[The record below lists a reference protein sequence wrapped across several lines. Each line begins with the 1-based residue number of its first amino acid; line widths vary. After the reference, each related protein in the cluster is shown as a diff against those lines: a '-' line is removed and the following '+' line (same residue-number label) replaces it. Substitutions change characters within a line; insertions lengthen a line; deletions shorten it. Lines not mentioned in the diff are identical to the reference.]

1 MNYRPL
7 LVVLSG
13 AGISAESGLKT
24 FRDSDGL
31 WENYRIEDVATPD
44 AFESNPE
51 LVLEFYNLRRRQL
64 ATVAPNEAHKAIA
77 QAEKWIDVVV
87 VTQNIDD
94 LHERA
99 GSSRVV
105 HLHGKLTEACSSY
118 KKQNIIDIGYSD
130 ILLGQ
135 KCSLG
140 YQLRPN
146 IVWFG
151 EEVPLLE
158 TGAHW
163 VSNADYVLV
172 VGTSLNVYPAAQLIY
187 YARKEAK
194 KVAVDPSSLS
204 LPPDFMHIKERAG
217 TGVRKALD
225 DWFGIV

>member
-1 MNYRPL
+1 MSSRPL

-13 AGISAESGLKT
+13 AGVSAESGLKT

-31 WENYRIEDVATPD
+31 WENYRIEDVATLD

-64 ATVAPNEAHKAIA
+64 ATVVPNEAHKAIA
-77 QAEKWIDVVV
+77 QAEKRADVVV
-87 VTQNIDD
+87 VTQNVDD

-118 KKQNIIDIGYSD
+118 RKQNVFDIGYSD

-135 KCSLG
+135 KCALG
-140 YQLRPN
+140 YQVRPN

-151 EEVPLLE
+151 EDVPLLE

-163 VSNADYVLV
+163 VSKADYVLV

-187 YARKEAK
+187 YARENAK
-194 KVAVDPSSLS
+194 KAAVDPSSLS
-204 LPPDFMHIKERAG
+204 LPPDFKHLKERAG
-217 TGVRKALD
+217 IGVKKALEN
-225 DWFGIV
+225 WFGMV